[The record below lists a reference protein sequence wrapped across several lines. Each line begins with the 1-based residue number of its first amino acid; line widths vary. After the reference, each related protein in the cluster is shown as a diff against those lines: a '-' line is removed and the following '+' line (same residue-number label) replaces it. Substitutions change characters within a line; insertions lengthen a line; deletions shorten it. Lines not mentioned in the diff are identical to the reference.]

1 MNKIENKSCYYIKKE
16 EVLVKRASSQKSPWF
31 FVNFWIPN
39 FILES
44 IKLNFP
50 YDVP

>member
-31 FVNFWIPN
+31 FVNFYAQ
-39 FILES
+39 ILY
-44 IKLNFP
+44 F
-50 YDVP
+50 